1 MRIKSNIKI
10 KFNLILRDKI
20 ERKKINKKRSDIFK
34 DQ

>member
-34 DQ
+34 D